1 MFTIFKFLKKG
12 SLCFQNKAFMASK
25 RNYPVKAIIV
35 NGQSTGPSSVKGVLE
50 GSKKEVETNS
60 PLELLLF
67 TLIACENATFH
78 AVALEKKVKLG
89 QINFKKVEAKYDTK
103 GFYGLDPNN
112 KFSTIDLDIEVE
124 ANTNEQNIQEM
135 LELVRT
141 RCPIRNMLFLA
152 GVNINEK
159 ISFRQI

>member
-1 MFTIFKFLKKG
+1 MAAKG
-12 SLCFQNKAFMASK
+12 Q
-25 RNYPVKAIIV
+25 YPVKAITV
-35 NGQSTGPSSVKGVLE
+35 TGQSTGPSSVKGMLE
-50 GSKKEVETNS
+50 GTKKEVETNS

-67 TLIACENATFH
+67 SLVGCENATLN
-78 AVALEKKVKLG
+78 AVAFEKKVKLG
-89 QINFKKVEAKYDTK
+89 KINFKKVEGKYDTK

-112 KFSTIDLDIEVE
+112 KFSTIDLEIEVE

-135 LELVRT
+135 FNLVRT

-159 ISFRQI
+159 ISLKQI